1 MGRLRDALTRELG
14 RRQAWWLFVL
24 ATLVYVLPLIL
35 ADYRYIDDNWRAL
48 SGGMEWAGQGRL
60 FAELMYNALTLSPG
74 APNIFPLPL
83 LIATLAMAS
92 ALTSLTFHYWREP
105 RVSNCL
111 VVLPLWYNPFFLQN
125 LSYQYDGPAMALSVV
140 AVVYAISFHHP
151 SRILQ
156 WLVPAGLVALGLGLY
171 QISFN
176 VFLGLCCLEVLKGA
190 HDQLEWRKWRDLIG
204 WRIAQAALGALIYG
218 VTAYPFT
225 EANRTL
231 LLNLDADP
239 WLQVLINIGRVLE
252 KVQLLF
258 HGGFTWVLAGLL
270 LCAIAGAAGLGR
282 EISRRPDSA
291 AKRLSIG
298 LVCLLTLPL
307 VTLLVSGMA
316 LLFRDFNEGAR
327 TLMGFAVLLVLLF
340 YLGHLAL
347 ARLHPRLPLL
357 LALPLLA
364 MLSLS
369 YAYGR
374 VLTVQKAFA
383 TQALGSL
390 AQDISA
396 HRELRE
402 AKRIYLSVTYSD
414 HWLTGA
420 AGSFRQMPVLHYLL
434 NIDFYILAENL
445 PGVGI
450 TNVVA
455 EKERRNATRVG
466 YLAYPAL
473 VDRPYYRIHLI
484 GDYGFIVVKEP
495 PPIKTLRW

>member
-1 MGRLRDALTRELG
+1 M
-14 RRQAWWLFVL
+14 
-24 ATLVYVLPLIL
+24 
-35 ADYRYIDDNWRAL
+35 
-48 SGGMEWAGQGRL
+48 
-60 FAELMYNALTLSPG
+60 
-74 APNIFPLPL
+74 
-83 LIATLAMAS
+83 
-92 ALTSLTFHYWREP
+92 
-105 RVSNCL
+105 
-111 VVLPLWYNPFFLQN
+111 
-125 LSYQYDGPAMALSVV
+125 
-140 AVVYAISFHHP
+140 
-151 SRILQ
+151 
-156 WLVPAGLVALGLGLY
+156 
-171 QISFN
+171 
-176 VFLGLCCLEVLKGA
+176 
-190 HDQLEWRKWRDLIG
+190 
-204 WRIAQAALGALIYG
+204 
-218 VTAYPFT
+218 
-225 EANRTL
+225 
-231 LLNLDADP
+231 
-239 WLQVLINIGRVLE
+239 
-252 KVQLLF
+252 
-258 HGGFTWVLAGLL
+258 LAGLL

-291 AKRLSIG
+291 AKRLCIG

-316 LLFRDFNEGAR
+316 LFFRDFNEGAR

-347 ARLHPRLPLL
+347 SRLHPRLPLL

-420 AGSFRQMPVLHYLL
+420 AGTFRQMPVLHYLL
-434 NIDFYILAENL
+434 NIDFYMLAENL
-445 PGVGI
+445 PSVGI

-473 VDRPYYRIHLI
+473 VDRPYYRIYLI